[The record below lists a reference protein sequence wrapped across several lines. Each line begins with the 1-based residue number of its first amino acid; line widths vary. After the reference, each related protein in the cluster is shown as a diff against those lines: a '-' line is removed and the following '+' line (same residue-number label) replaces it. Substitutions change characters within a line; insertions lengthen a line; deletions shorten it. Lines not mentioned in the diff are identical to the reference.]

1 MTNNQLNAFQ
11 AGSGF
16 SVDWIHWL
24 SQILFGGISI
34 IIAVAL
40 IGQLIHLLGSH
51 HHGVDEMSF
60 STHLMGSA
68 IIVVL
73 VLLIMS

>member
-16 SVDWIHWL
+16 SVDWIHWV

-34 IIAVAL
+34 IIAAAL
-40 IGQLIHLLGSH
+40 VGQLIHLLGNH
-51 HHGVDEMSF
+51 HQAVDELTF
-60 STHLMGSA
+60 STSLMGTA
-68 IIVVL
+68 MIVVL
-73 VLLIMS
+73 TLLIMS